1 MRRLFAIALG
11 LLILAGSAEPAPAR
25 AIGVGPFDD
34 VWVARSGE
42 AYPGSGSSCAR
53 PHAVADGVDD
63 QSELNWA
70 VQHLNDY
77 GTLHL
82 CAGTFH
88 LTNPIG
94 RLVPCAPGC
103 YFALPTHLT
112 ISGAG
117 MHKTILDGG
126 ATYSD
131 GVRTGPGSDI
141 IWAFTDEEELTL
153 SDLTVQNAVEPD
165 GNGAAVSSSAAVE
178 IIRARFYRNE
188 TADEDFNLSGAA
200 IDAPSIMI
208 IDSIFA
214 ENTADGDGGAISSM
228 HVEVSGSLFLDNSAN
243 GDGGAIDAAS
253 VVVTNSRFSGN
264 DAETGGAIKAAT
276 LTVTGSTFSNNEGVC
291 VGGAISVDDDVTV
304 NSSTFTGN
312 VSGCEGGAIYADD
325 DVTVSSSV
333 FTRNVADDY
342 GGAIDLYGDLVV
354 SGSIF
359 TGNESGDGG
368 AIQASSVSTIS
379 RSTFTNNLAN
389 NGNGG
394 AIKANNLLVTASTFR
409 GNDADYSGGA
419 INSETVTIVG
429 SQFTRNTAVER
440 GGAVYVGQASSES
453 FLQLRRNTFAGNRA
467 ASGGAITFRSCDAI
481 MRSEADRVERANR
494 FSGNRA
500 TEQRR
505 TNNIELWEGDC
516 FG

>member
-1 MRRLFAIALG
+1 MHRLFAIALG
-11 LLILAGSAEPAPAR
+11 LLILVGSAESAPAR
-25 AIGVGPFDD
+25 ANGVGPFDD

-70 VQHLNDY
+70 VQHLNDH

-82 CAGTFH
+82 CAGIFH

-94 RLVPCAPGC
+94 RLSPCAPGC

-141 IWAFTDEEELTL
+141 IWAFSDEEELTL
-153 SDLTVQNAVEPD
+153 SDLTVQNAVEPN
-165 GNGAAVSSSAAVE
+165 GNGAAVSSSAAVA

-188 TADEDFNLSGAA
+188 TADEISDISGAA
-200 IDAPSIMI
+200 IDAPSITI

-214 ENTADGDGGAISSM
+214 ENTADGDGGAINST
-228 HVEVSGSLFLDNSAN
+228 HVEVSGSLFLGNSAN
-243 GDGGAIDAAS
+243 GEGGAIDAAS

-264 DAETGGAIKAAT
+264 DAQSGGAIKATT
-276 LTVTGSTFSNNEGVC
+276 LTVAGSTFTNNSADS
-291 VGGAISVDDDVTV
+291 GGAISVTSMGLTIT
-304 NSSTFTGN
+304 NSSFASN
-312 VSGCEGGAIYADD
+312 DAVIDGGAIYAY
-325 DVTVSSSV
+325 T
-333 FTRNVADDY
+333 A
-342 GGAIDLYGDLVV
+342 
-354 SGSIF
+354 
-359 TGNESGDGG
+359 
-368 AIQASSVSTIS
+368 TIS
-379 RSTFTNNLAN
+379 RS
-389 NGNGG
+389 
-394 AIKANNLLVTASTFR
+394 R
-409 GNDADYSGGA
+409 
-419 INSETVTIVG
+419 
-429 SQFTRNTAVER
+429 FTRNTAGEH
-440 GGAVYVGQASSES
+440 GGAVKLAPPSDDD
-453 FLQLRRNTFAGNRA
+453 LQNLRGNTFSRNTA
-467 ASGGAITFRSCDAI
+467 AAGGAMTLGPCGTPSRSQA
-481 MRSEADRVERANR
+481 ARVERANR

-505 TNNIELWEGDC
+505 TNNIERLEGGC
-516 FG
+516 G

>member
-1 MRRLFAIALG
+1 MHRLFAIALG
-11 LLILAGSAEPAPAR
+11 LLILVGSAESAPAR
-25 AIGVGPFDD
+25 ANGVGPFDD

-70 VQHLNDY
+70 VQHLNDH

-82 CAGTFH
+82 CAGIFH

-94 RLVPCAPGC
+94 RLSPCAPGC

-141 IWAFTDEEELTL
+141 IWAFSDEEELTL
-153 SDLTVQNAVEPD
+153 SDLTVQNAVEPN
-165 GNGAAVSSSAAVE
+165 GNGAAVSSSAAVA

-188 TADEDFNLSGAA
+188 TADEISNISGAA
-200 IDAPSIMI
+200 IDAPSITI

-214 ENTADGDGGAISSM
+214 ENTADGDGGAINST
-228 HVEVSGSLFLDNSAN
+228 HVEVSGSLFLGNSAN
-243 GDGGAIDAAS
+243 GEGGAIDAAS

-264 DAETGGAIKAAT
+264 DAQSGGAIKATT
-276 LTVTGSTFSNNEGVC
+276 LTVAGSTFTNNSADS
-291 VGGAISVDDDVTV
+291 GGAISVTSMGLTIT
-304 NSSTFTGN
+304 NSSFASN
-312 VSGCEGGAIYADD
+312 DAVIDGGAIYAY
-325 DVTVSSSV
+325 T
-333 FTRNVADDY
+333 A
-342 GGAIDLYGDLVV
+342 
-354 SGSIF
+354 
-359 TGNESGDGG
+359 
-368 AIQASSVSTIS
+368 TIS
-379 RSTFTNNLAN
+379 RS
-389 NGNGG
+389 
-394 AIKANNLLVTASTFR
+394 R
-409 GNDADYSGGA
+409 
-419 INSETVTIVG
+419 
-429 SQFTRNTAVER
+429 FTRNTAGEH
-440 GGAVYVGQASSES
+440 GGAVKLAPPSDDD
-453 FLQLRRNTFAGNRA
+453 LQNLRGNTFSRNTA
-467 ASGGAITFRSCDAI
+467 AAGGAMTLGPCGTPSRSQA
-481 MRSEADRVERANR
+481 ARVERANR

-505 TNNIELWEGDC
+505 TNNIERLEGGC
-516 FG
+516 G

>member
-1 MRRLFAIALG
+1 MHRLFAIALG
-11 LLILAGSAEPAPAR
+11 LLILVGSAESAPAR
-25 AIGVGPFDD
+25 ANGVGPFDD

-70 VQHLNDY
+70 VQHLNDH

-82 CAGTFH
+82 CAGIFH

-94 RLVPCAPGC
+94 RLSPCAPGC

-141 IWAFTDEEELTL
+141 IWAFSDEEELTL
-153 SDLTVQNAVEPD
+153 SDLTVQNAVEPN
-165 GNGAAVSSSAAVE
+165 GNGAAVSSSAAVA

-188 TADEDFNLSGAA
+188 TADEISNISGAA
-200 IDAPSIMI
+200 IDAPSITI

-214 ENTADGDGGAISSM
+214 ENTADGDGGAINST
-228 HVEVSGSLFLDNSAN
+228 HVEVSGSLFLGNSAN
-243 GDGGAIDAAS
+243 GEGGAIDAAS

-264 DAETGGAIKAAT
+264 DAQSGGAIKATT
-276 LTVTGSTFSNNEGVC
+276 LTVAGSTFTNNS
-291 VGGAISVDDDVTV
+291 ADS
-304 NSSTFTGN
+304 
-312 VSGCEGGAIYADD
+312 GGAIYAY
-325 DVTVSSSV
+325 T
-333 FTRNVADDY
+333 A
-342 GGAIDLYGDLVV
+342 
-354 SGSIF
+354 
-359 TGNESGDGG
+359 
-368 AIQASSVSTIS
+368 TIS
-379 RSTFTNNLAN
+379 RS
-389 NGNGG
+389 
-394 AIKANNLLVTASTFR
+394 R
-409 GNDADYSGGA
+409 
-419 INSETVTIVG
+419 
-429 SQFTRNTAVER
+429 FTRNTAGEH
-440 GGAVYVGQASSES
+440 GGAVKLAPPSDDD
-453 FLQLRRNTFAGNRA
+453 LQNLRGNTFSRNTA
-467 ASGGAITFRSCDAI
+467 AAGGAMTLGPCGTPSRSQA
-481 MRSEADRVERANR
+481 ARVERANR

-505 TNNIELWEGDC
+505 TNNIERLEGAC
-516 FG
+516 T

>member
-1 MRRLFAIALG
+1 MHRLFAIALG
-11 LLILAGSAEPAPAR
+11 LLILVGSAESAPAR
-25 AIGVGPFDD
+25 ANGVGPFDD

-70 VQHLNDY
+70 VQHLNDH

-82 CAGTFH
+82 CAGIFH

-94 RLVPCAPGC
+94 RLSPCAPGC

-141 IWAFTDEEELTL
+141 IWAFSDEEELTL
-153 SDLTVQNAVEPD
+153 SDLTVQNAVEPN
-165 GNGAAVSSSAAVE
+165 GNGAAVSSSAAVA

-188 TADEDFNLSGAA
+188 TADEISDISGAA
-200 IDAPSIMI
+200 IDAPSITI

-214 ENTADGDGGAISSM
+214 ENTADGDGGAINST
-228 HVEVSGSLFLDNSAN
+228 HVEVSGSLFLGNSAN
-243 GDGGAIDAAS
+243 GEGGAIDAAS

-264 DAETGGAIKAAT
+264 DAQSGGAIKATT
-276 LTVTGSTFSNNEGVC
+276 LTVAGSTFTNNS
-291 VGGAISVDDDVTV
+291 ADS
-304 NSSTFTGN
+304 
-312 VSGCEGGAIYADD
+312 GGAIYAY
-325 DVTVSSSV
+325 T
-333 FTRNVADDY
+333 A
-342 GGAIDLYGDLVV
+342 
-354 SGSIF
+354 
-359 TGNESGDGG
+359 
-368 AIQASSVSTIS
+368 TIS
-379 RSTFTNNLAN
+379 RS
-389 NGNGG
+389 
-394 AIKANNLLVTASTFR
+394 R
-409 GNDADYSGGA
+409 
-419 INSETVTIVG
+419 
-429 SQFTRNTAVER
+429 FTRNTAGEH
-440 GGAVYVGQASSES
+440 GGAVKLAPPSDDD
-453 FLQLRRNTFAGNRA
+453 LQNLRGNTFSRNTA
-467 ASGGAITFRSCDAI
+467 AAGGAMTLGPCGTPSRSQA
-481 MRSEADRVERANR
+481 ARVERANR

-505 TNNIELWEGDC
+505 TNNIERLEGGC
-516 FG
+516 G

>member
-1 MRRLFAIALG
+1 MHRLFAIALG
-11 LLILAGSAEPAPAR
+11 LLILVGSAESAPAR
-25 AIGVGPFDD
+25 ANGVGPFDD

-70 VQHLNDY
+70 VQHLNDH

-82 CAGTFH
+82 CAGIFH

-94 RLVPCAPGC
+94 RLSPCAPGC

-141 IWAFTDEEELTL
+141 IWAFSDEEELTL
-153 SDLTVQNAVEPD
+153 SDLTVRNAVEPN
-165 GNGAAVSSSAAVE
+165 GNGAAVSSSAAVA

-188 TADEDFNLSGAA
+188 TADEISDISGAA
-200 IDAPSIMI
+200 IDAPSITI

-214 ENTADGDGGAISSM
+214 ENTADGDGGAINST
-228 HVEVSGSLFLDNSAN
+228 HVEVSGSLFLGNSAN
-243 GDGGAIDAAS
+243 GEGGAIDAAS

-264 DAETGGAIKAAT
+264 DAQSGGAIKATT
-276 LTVTGSTFSNNEGVC
+276 LTVAGSTFTNNSADS
-291 VGGAISVDDDVTV
+291 GGAISVTSMGLTIT
-304 NSSTFTGN
+304 NSSFASN
-312 VSGCEGGAIYADD
+312 DAVIDGGAIYAY
-325 DVTVSSSV
+325 T
-333 FTRNVADDY
+333 A
-342 GGAIDLYGDLVV
+342 
-354 SGSIF
+354 
-359 TGNESGDGG
+359 
-368 AIQASSVSTIS
+368 TIS
-379 RSTFTNNLAN
+379 RS
-389 NGNGG
+389 
-394 AIKANNLLVTASTFR
+394 R
-409 GNDADYSGGA
+409 
-419 INSETVTIVG
+419 
-429 SQFTRNTAVER
+429 FTRNTAGEH
-440 GGAVYVGQASSES
+440 GGAVKLAPPSDDD
-453 FLQLRRNTFAGNRA
+453 LQNLRGNTFSRNTA
-467 ASGGAITFRSCDAI
+467 AAGGAMTLGPCGTPSRSQA
-481 MRSEADRVERANR
+481 ARVERANR

-505 TNNIELWEGDC
+505 TNNIERLEGGC
-516 FG
+516 G

>member
-1 MRRLFAIALG
+1 MHRLFAIALG
-11 LLILAGSAEPAPAR
+11 LLILVGSAESAPAR
-25 AIGVGPFDD
+25 ANGVGPFDD

-70 VQHLNDY
+70 VQHLNDH

-82 CAGTFH
+82 CAGIFH

-94 RLVPCAPGC
+94 RLSPCAPGC

-141 IWAFTDEEELTL
+141 IWAFSDEEELTL
-153 SDLTVQNAVEPD
+153 SDLTVQNAVEPN
-165 GNGAAVSSSAAVE
+165 GNGAAVSSSAAVA

-188 TADEDFNLSGAA
+188 TADEDSNISGAA
-200 IDAPSIMI
+200 IDAPSITI

-214 ENTADGDGGAISSM
+214 ENTADGDGGAINST
-228 HVEVSGSLFLDNSAN
+228 HVEVSGSLFLGNSAN
-243 GDGGAIDAAS
+243 GEGGAIDAAS

-264 DAETGGAIKAAT
+264 DAQSGGAIKATT
-276 LTVTGSTFSNNEGVC
+276 LTVAGSTFTNNS
-291 VGGAISVDDDVTV
+291 ADS
-304 NSSTFTGN
+304 
-312 VSGCEGGAIYADD
+312 GGAIYAY
-325 DVTVSSSV
+325 T
-333 FTRNVADDY
+333 A
-342 GGAIDLYGDLVV
+342 
-354 SGSIF
+354 
-359 TGNESGDGG
+359 
-368 AIQASSVSTIS
+368 TIS
-379 RSTFTNNLAN
+379 RS
-389 NGNGG
+389 
-394 AIKANNLLVTASTFR
+394 R
-409 GNDADYSGGA
+409 
-419 INSETVTIVG
+419 
-429 SQFTRNTAVER
+429 FTRNTAGEH
-440 GGAVYVGQASSES
+440 GGAVKLAPPSDDD
-453 FLQLRRNTFAGNRA
+453 LQNLRGNTFSRNTA
-467 ASGGAITFRSCDAI
+467 AAGGAMTLGPCGTPSRSQA
-481 MRSEADRVERANR
+481 ARVERANR

-505 TNNIELWEGDC
+505 TNNIERLEGGC
-516 FG
+516 G

>member
-11 LLILAGSAEPAPAR
+11 LLILAGSAAPAPAR
-25 AIGVGPFDD
+25 ANGVGPFDD

-141 IWAFTDEEELTL
+141 IWEFSDEEELTL

-165 GNGAAVSSSAAVE
+165 GYAAVSSEAAVA

-188 TADEDFNLSGAA
+188 TASDDFNLNGAA
-200 IDAPSIMI
+200 ITAPSITI

-214 ENTADGDGGAISSM
+214 ENTADGDGGAISA
-228 HVEVSGSLFLDNSAN
+228 FN
-243 GDGGAIDAAS
+243 
-253 VVVTNSRFSGN
+253 
-264 DAETGGAIKAAT
+264 
-276 LTVTGSTFSNNEGVC
+276 
-291 VGGAISVDDDVTV
+291 DVTV
-304 NSSTFTGN
+304 NSSTFTGNVSGCVGGAISAGNDVTVNSSTFTSN

-333 FTRNVADDY
+333 FTRNVANDY

-354 SGSIF
+354 SGSTF
-359 TGNESGDGG
+359 RGNEAGDGG
-368 AIQASSVSTIS
+368 AIQAWSLSTIS

-394 AIKANNLLVTASTFR
+394 AIQANNLLVTASTFK

-429 SQFTRNTAVER
+429 SRFTRNTAVER
-440 GGAVYVGQASSES
+440 GGAVYVGQVTAEN
-453 FLQLRRNTFAGNRA
+453 FPQLRRNAFAGNRA
-467 ASGGAITFRSCDAI
+467 GSGGAITLRSCDAI
-481 MRSEADRVERANR
+481 RRSEAIRVERANR

-500 TEQRR
+500 TQRR

-516 FG
+516 LG

>member
-1 MRRLFAIALG
+1 MRRFFAIALG
-11 LLILAGSAEPAPAR
+11 LLILVASAESAPAR
-25 AIGVGPFDD
+25 ANGVGPFDE

-42 AYPGSGSSCAR
+42 AYPESGSSCAR

-63 QSELNWA
+63 QGELNWA
-70 VQHLNDY
+70 VEHLNDH
-77 GTLHL
+77 GTLYL

-94 RLVPCAPGC
+94 RQSPCAPGC

-165 GNGAAVSSSAAVE
+165 GNGAAVSSSATVT

-188 TADEDFNLSGAA
+188 TAGEDSDLSGAA

-214 ENTADGDGGAISSM
+214 ENTADGNGGAISST
-228 HVEVSGSLFLDNSAN
+228 HVEVSGSLFLGNSAN
-243 GDGGAIDAAS
+243 GLGGAIDAAS

-264 DAETGGAIKAAT
+264 DAEIGGAIKATT
-276 LTVTGSTFSNNEGVC
+276 LTVTGSTFTNNSADI
-291 VGGAISVDDDVTV
+291 GGAIEVSNMGPTITTVT
-304 NSSTFTGN
+304 NSTFTSNGADY
-312 VSGCEGGAIYADD
+312 GGAIYAPDPT
-325 DVTVSSSV
+325 VTNST
-333 FTRNVADDY
+333 FTSNSASWE
-342 GGAIDLYGDLVV
+342 GGAIWAV
-354 SGSIF
+354 
-359 TGNESGDGG
+359 TGTVGR
-368 AIQASSVSTIS
+368 S
-379 RSTFTNNLAN
+379 R
-389 NGNGG
+389 
-394 AIKANNLLVTASTFR
+394 
-409 GNDADYSGGA
+409 
-419 INSETVTIVG
+419 
-429 SQFTRNTAVER
+429 FTRNTAGQH
-440 GGAVYVGQASSES
+440 GGAIFFYSPAPTD
-453 FLQLRRNTFAGNRA
+453 LRLMRRNIFSRNTA
-467 ASGGAITFRSCDAI
+467 AAGGAITFGPCGTPS
-481 MRSEADRVERANR
+481 RSEAARVQRANS
-494 FSGNRA
+494 FSGNRT

-505 TNNIELWEGDC
+505 TNNIERWEGGC
-516 FG
+516 G

>member
-1 MRRLFAIALG
+1 MHRLFAIALG
-11 LLILAGSAEPAPAR
+11 LLILAGSAESAPAR
-25 AIGVGPFDD
+25 ANGVGPFDD

-70 VQHLNDY
+70 VQHLNDH

-82 CAGTFH
+82 CAGIFH

-94 RLVPCAPGC
+94 RLSPCAPGC

-141 IWAFTDEEELTL
+141 IWAFSDEEELTL
-153 SDLTVQNAVEPD
+153 SDLTVQNAVEPN
-165 GNGAAVSSSAAVE
+165 GNGAAVSSSAAVA

-188 TADEDFNLSGAA
+188 TADEISNISGAA
-200 IDAPSIMI
+200 IDAPSITI

-214 ENTADGDGGAISSM
+214 ENTADGDGGAINST
-228 HVEVSGSLFLDNSAN
+228 HVEVSGSLFLGNSAN
-243 GDGGAIDAAS
+243 GEGGAIDAAS

-264 DAETGGAIKAAT
+264 DAQSGGAIKATT
-276 LTVTGSTFSNNEGVC
+276 LTVAGSTFTNNSADS
-291 VGGAISVDDDVTV
+291 GGAISVTSMGLTIT
-304 NSSTFTGN
+304 NSSFASN
-312 VSGCEGGAIYADD
+312 DAVIDGGAIYAY
-325 DVTVSSSV
+325 T
-333 FTRNVADDY
+333 A
-342 GGAIDLYGDLVV
+342 
-354 SGSIF
+354 
-359 TGNESGDGG
+359 
-368 AIQASSVSTIS
+368 TIS
-379 RSTFTNNLAN
+379 RS
-389 NGNGG
+389 
-394 AIKANNLLVTASTFR
+394 R
-409 GNDADYSGGA
+409 
-419 INSETVTIVG
+419 
-429 SQFTRNTAVER
+429 FTRNTAGEH
-440 GGAVYVGQASSES
+440 GGAVKLAPPSDDD
-453 FLQLRRNTFAGNRA
+453 LQNLRGNTFSRNTA
-467 ASGGAITFRSCDAI
+467 AAGGAMTLGPCGTPSRSQA
-481 MRSEADRVERANR
+481 ARVERANR

-505 TNNIELWEGDC
+505 TNNIERLEGGC
-516 FG
+516 G

>member
-1 MRRLFAIALG
+1 MHRLFAIALG
-11 LLILAGSAEPAPAR
+11 LLILVGSAESAPAR
-25 AIGVGPFDD
+25 ANGVGPFDD

-70 VQHLNDY
+70 VQHLNDH

-82 CAGTFH
+82 CAGIFH

-94 RLVPCAPGC
+94 RLSPCAPGC

-141 IWAFTDEEELTL
+141 IWAFSDEEELTL
-153 SDLTVQNAVEPD
+153 SDLTVQNAVEPN
-165 GNGAAVSSSAAVE
+165 GNGAAVSSSAAVA

-188 TADEDFNLSGAA
+188 TADEISNISGAA
-200 IDAPSIMI
+200 IDAPSITI

-214 ENTADGDGGAISSM
+214 ENTADGDGGAINST
-228 HVEVSGSLFLDNSAN
+228 HVEVSGSLFLGNSAN
-243 GDGGAIDAAS
+243 GEGGAIDAAS

-264 DAETGGAIKAAT
+264 DAQSGGAIKATT
-276 LTVTGSTFSNNEGVC
+276 LTVAGSTFTNNS
-291 VGGAISVDDDVTV
+291 ADS
-304 NSSTFTGN
+304 
-312 VSGCEGGAIYADD
+312 GGAIYAY
-325 DVTVSSSV
+325 T
-333 FTRNVADDY
+333 A
-342 GGAIDLYGDLVV
+342 
-354 SGSIF
+354 
-359 TGNESGDGG
+359 
-368 AIQASSVSTIS
+368 TIS
-379 RSTFTNNLAN
+379 RS
-389 NGNGG
+389 
-394 AIKANNLLVTASTFR
+394 R
-409 GNDADYSGGA
+409 
-419 INSETVTIVG
+419 
-429 SQFTRNTAVER
+429 FTRNTAGEH
-440 GGAVYVGQASSES
+440 GGAVKLAPPSDDD
-453 FLQLRRNTFAGNRA
+453 LQNLRGNTFSRNTA
-467 ASGGAITFRSCDAI
+467 AAGGAMTLGPCGTPSRSQA
-481 MRSEADRVERANR
+481 ARVERANR

-505 TNNIELWEGDC
+505 TNNIERLEGGC
-516 FG
+516 G

>member
-25 AIGVGPFDD
+25 ALGVGPFDD

-53 PHAVADGVDD
+53 PHAVADGVAD
-63 QSELNWA
+63 QGELNWA
-70 VQHLNDY
+70 VQHLNDH

-94 RLVPCAPGC
+94 RQSPCAPGC

-117 MHKTILDGG
+117 MYKTILDGG
-126 ATYSD
+126 ATYSA

-153 SDLTVQNAVEPD
+153 SDLTVQNAVEPN
-165 GNGAAVSSSAAVE
+165 GNGAAVSSSAAVA

-188 TADEDFNLSGAA
+188 TAAEDFNLSGAA

-214 ENTADGDGGAISSM
+214 ENTADGDGGAISST

-264 DAETGGAIKAAT
+264 DAEIGGAIKATA
-276 LTVTGSTFSNNEGVC
+276 LTVTGSTFTNNSAY
-291 VGGAISVDDDVTV
+291 VGGAIEVSSMGPTITTVTG
-304 NSSTFTGN
+304 STFTDN
-312 VSGCEGGAIYADD
+312 NAEIVGGAIYADD
-325 DVTVSSSV
+325 SVTITSSSFAGNDAGV
-333 FTRNVADDY
+333 E
-342 GGAIDLYGDLVV
+342 GGAIH
-354 SGSIF
+354 
-359 TGNESGDGG
+359 
-368 AIQASSVSTIS
+368 ASTAAIS
-379 RSTFTNNLAN
+379 RS
-389 NGNGG
+389 
-394 AIKANNLLVTASTFR
+394 R
-409 GNDADYSGGA
+409 
-419 INSETVTIVG
+419 
-429 SQFTRNTAVER
+429 FTRNTAVLH
-440 GGAVYVGQASSES
+440 GGAVILYLPTSDD
-453 FLQLRRNTFAGNRA
+453 LQNLRGNTFSRNA
-467 ASGGAITFRSCDAI
+467 AESGGAITLGSCVAPSRSQA
-481 MRSEADRVERANR
+481 ARVLGANR

-500 TEQRR
+500 TQQRL
-505 TNNIELWEGDC
+505 TNNIERLTGAC
-516 FG
+516 A

>member
-11 LLILAGSAEPAPAR
+11 LLILAGSAESAPAR
-25 AIGVGPFDD
+25 ANGVGPFDE

-42 AYPGSGSSCAR
+42 AYPESGSSCAR

-63 QSELNWA
+63 QGELNWA
-70 VQHLNDY
+70 VDHLNDH

-94 RLVPCAPGC
+94 RQSPCAPGC

-165 GNGAAVSSSAAVE
+165 GNGAAVSSSAAVT

-188 TADEDFNLSGAA
+188 TAGEDSDLSGAA

-214 ENTADGDGGAISSM
+214 ENTADGNGGAISAGNDVTVYSSTFTGN
-228 HVEVSGSLFLDNSAN
+228 VSG
-243 GDGGAIDAAS
+243 
-253 VVVTNSRFSGN
+253 
-264 DAETGGAIKAAT
+264 
-276 LTVTGSTFSNNEGVC
+276 C
-291 VGGAISVDDDVTV
+291 VGGAISAGNDVTV
-304 NSSTFTGN
+304 YSSTFTGN

-325 DVTVSSSV
+325 DVTVASSV

-354 SGSIF
+354 SGSTF
-359 TGNESGDGG
+359 RGNEAGDGG
-368 AIQASSVSTIS
+368 AIEAAFGDTATVT
-379 RSTFTNNLAN
+379 RSTFTDNVAN
-389 NGNGG
+389 SGSGG
-394 AIKANNLLVTASTFR
+394 AIEANNLFVTASTFK
-409 GNDADYSGGA
+409 GNDADHIGGA
-419 INSETVTIVG
+419 IRANATATVTSSAFSSNSASWEGGAIQAATGIVN
-429 SQFTRNTAVER
+429 SSRFTRNTSGVN
-440 GGAVYVGQASSES
+440 GGAI
-453 FLQLRRNTFAGNRA
+453 FLYSPAPTDLRLMRRNTFSRNRA
-467 ASGGAITFRSCDAI
+467 AAGGAMTLGPCGTPSRSQA
-481 MRSEADRVERANR
+481 ARVQRANR

-505 TNNIELWEGDC
+505 TNNIERREGGC
-516 FG
+516 G

>member
-1 MRRLFAIALG
+1 MRRLFATALG
-11 LLILAGSAEPAPAR
+11 LLILAGSADSAPAR
-25 AIGVGPFDD
+25 ANGVGPFDD
-34 VWVARSGE
+34 VWVARKGE

-70 VQHLNDY
+70 VQHLNDH

-94 RLVPCAPGC
+94 RQSPCAPGC

-153 SDLTVQNAVEPD
+153 SDLTVQNAVEPN
-165 GNGAAVSSSAAVE
+165 GNGAAVSSSAAVA

-188 TADEDFNLSGAA
+188 TAGEDSDLSGAA

-214 ENTADGDGGAISSM
+214 ENTADGNGGAISST
-228 HVEVSGSLFLDNSAN
+228 HVEVSGSLFLGNSAN
-243 GDGGAIDAAS
+243 GLGGAIDAAS

-264 DAETGGAIKAAT
+264 DAEIGGAIKATT
-276 LTVTGSTFSNNEGVC
+276 LTVTGSTFTNNSADI
-291 VGGAISVDDDVTV
+291 GGAIEVSNMGPTITTVT
-304 NSSTFTGN
+304 NSTFTSNGADY
-312 VSGCEGGAIYADD
+312 GGAIYAPDPT
-325 DVTVSSSV
+325 VTNST
-333 FTRNVADDY
+333 FTSNSASWE
-342 GGAIDLYGDLVV
+342 GGAIWAV
-354 SGSIF
+354 
-359 TGNESGDGG
+359 TGTVGR
-368 AIQASSVSTIS
+368 S
-379 RSTFTNNLAN
+379 R
-389 NGNGG
+389 
-394 AIKANNLLVTASTFR
+394 
-409 GNDADYSGGA
+409 
-419 INSETVTIVG
+419 
-429 SQFTRNTAVER
+429 FTRNTAGQH
-440 GGAVYVGQASSES
+440 GGAIFFYSPAPTD
-453 FLQLRRNTFAGNRA
+453 LRLMRRNIFSRNTA
-467 ASGGAITFRSCDAI
+467 AAGGAITFGPCGTPS
-481 MRSEADRVERANR
+481 RSEAARVQRANR
-494 FSGNRA
+494 FSGNRT

-505 TNNIELWEGDC
+505 TNNIERWEGGC
-516 FG
+516 G

>member
-1 MRRLFAIALG
+1 MHRLFAIALG
-11 LLILAGSAEPAPAR
+11 LLILAGSAESAPAR
-25 AIGVGPFDD
+25 ANGVGPFDD

-70 VQHLNDY
+70 VQHLNDH

-82 CAGTFH
+82 CAGIFH

-94 RLVPCAPGC
+94 RLSPCAPGC

-141 IWAFTDEEELTL
+141 IWAFSDEEELTL
-153 SDLTVQNAVEPD
+153 SDLTVRNAVEPN
-165 GNGAAVSSSAAVE
+165 GNGAAVSSSAAVA

-188 TADEDFNLSGAA
+188 TADEISNISGAA
-200 IDAPSIMI
+200 IDAPSITI

-214 ENTADGDGGAISSM
+214 ENTADGDGGAINST
-228 HVEVSGSLFLDNSAN
+228 HVEVSGSLFLGNSAN
-243 GDGGAIDAAS
+243 GEGGAIDAAS

-264 DAETGGAIKAAT
+264 DAQSGGAIKATT
-276 LTVTGSTFSNNEGVC
+276 LTVAGSTFTNNSADS
-291 VGGAISVDDDVTV
+291 GGAISVTSMGLTIT
-304 NSSTFTGN
+304 NSSFASN
-312 VSGCEGGAIYADD
+312 DAVIDGGAIYAY
-325 DVTVSSSV
+325 T
-333 FTRNVADDY
+333 A
-342 GGAIDLYGDLVV
+342 
-354 SGSIF
+354 
-359 TGNESGDGG
+359 
-368 AIQASSVSTIS
+368 TIS
-379 RSTFTNNLAN
+379 RS
-389 NGNGG
+389 
-394 AIKANNLLVTASTFR
+394 R
-409 GNDADYSGGA
+409 
-419 INSETVTIVG
+419 
-429 SQFTRNTAVER
+429 FTRNTAGEH
-440 GGAVYVGQASSES
+440 GGAVKLAPPSDDD
-453 FLQLRRNTFAGNRA
+453 LQNLRGNTFSRNTA
-467 ASGGAITFRSCDAI
+467 AAGGAMTLGPCGTPSRSQA
-481 MRSEADRVERANR
+481 ARVERANR

-505 TNNIELWEGDC
+505 TNNIERLEGGC
-516 FG
+516 G

>member
-1 MRRLFAIALG
+1 MHRLFAIALG
-11 LLILAGSAEPAPAR
+11 LLILAGSAESAPAR
-25 AIGVGPFDD
+25 ANGVGPFDD

-70 VQHLNDY
+70 VQHLNDH

-82 CAGTFH
+82 CAGIFH

-94 RLVPCAPGC
+94 RLSPCAPGC

-141 IWAFTDEEELTL
+141 IWAFSDEEELTL
-153 SDLTVQNAVEPD
+153 SDLTVRNAVEPN
-165 GNGAAVSSSAAVE
+165 GNGAAVSSSAAVA

-188 TADEDFNLSGAA
+188 TADEISDISGAA
-200 IDAPSIMI
+200 IDAPSITI

-214 ENTADGDGGAISSM
+214 ENTADGDGGAINST
-228 HVEVSGSLFLDNSAN
+228 HVEVSGSLFLGNSAN
-243 GDGGAIDAAS
+243 GEGGAIDAAS

-264 DAETGGAIKAAT
+264 DAQSGGAIKATT
-276 LTVTGSTFSNNEGVC
+276 LTVAGSTFTNNS
-291 VGGAISVDDDVTV
+291 ADS
-304 NSSTFTGN
+304 
-312 VSGCEGGAIYADD
+312 GGAIYAY
-325 DVTVSSSV
+325 T
-333 FTRNVADDY
+333 A
-342 GGAIDLYGDLVV
+342 
-354 SGSIF
+354 
-359 TGNESGDGG
+359 
-368 AIQASSVSTIS
+368 TIS
-379 RSTFTNNLAN
+379 RS
-389 NGNGG
+389 
-394 AIKANNLLVTASTFR
+394 R
-409 GNDADYSGGA
+409 
-419 INSETVTIVG
+419 
-429 SQFTRNTAVER
+429 FTRNTAGEH
-440 GGAVYVGQASSES
+440 GGAVKLAPPSDDD
-453 FLQLRRNTFAGNRA
+453 LQNLRGNTFSRNTA
-467 ASGGAITFRSCDAI
+467 AAGGAMTLGPCGTPSRSQA
-481 MRSEADRVERANR
+481 ARVERANR

-505 TNNIELWEGDC
+505 TNNIERLEGGC
-516 FG
+516 G

>member
-1 MRRLFAIALG
+1 MHRLFAIALG
-11 LLILAGSAEPAPAR
+11 LLILVGSAESAPAR
-25 AIGVGPFDD
+25 ANGVGPFDD

-70 VQHLNDY
+70 VQHLNDH

-82 CAGTFH
+82 CAGIFH

-94 RLVPCAPGC
+94 RLSPCAPGC

-141 IWAFTDEEELTL
+141 IWAFSDEEELTL
-153 SDLTVQNAVEPD
+153 SDLTVRNAVEPN
-165 GNGAAVSSSAAVE
+165 GNGAAVSSSAAVA

-188 TADEDFNLSGAA
+188 TADEISDISGAA
-200 IDAPSIMI
+200 IDAPSITI

-214 ENTADGDGGAISSM
+214 ENTADGDGGAINST
-228 HVEVSGSLFLDNSAN
+228 HVEVSGSLFLGNSAN
-243 GDGGAIDAAS
+243 GEGGAIDAAS

-264 DAETGGAIKAAT
+264 DAQSGGAIKATT
-276 LTVTGSTFSNNEGVC
+276 LTVAGSTFTNNS
-291 VGGAISVDDDVTV
+291 ADS
-304 NSSTFTGN
+304 
-312 VSGCEGGAIYADD
+312 GGAIYAY
-325 DVTVSSSV
+325 T
-333 FTRNVADDY
+333 A
-342 GGAIDLYGDLVV
+342 
-354 SGSIF
+354 
-359 TGNESGDGG
+359 
-368 AIQASSVSTIS
+368 TIS
-379 RSTFTNNLAN
+379 RS
-389 NGNGG
+389 
-394 AIKANNLLVTASTFR
+394 R
-409 GNDADYSGGA
+409 
-419 INSETVTIVG
+419 
-429 SQFTRNTAVER
+429 FTRNTAGEH
-440 GGAVYVGQASSES
+440 GGAVKLAPPSDDD
-453 FLQLRRNTFAGNRA
+453 LQNLRGNTFSRNTA
-467 ASGGAITFRSCDAI
+467 AAGGAMTLGPCGTPSRSQA
-481 MRSEADRVERANR
+481 ARVERANR

-505 TNNIELWEGDC
+505 TNNIERLEGGC
-516 FG
+516 G

>member
-1 MRRLFAIALG
+1 MHRLFAIALG
-11 LLILAGSAEPAPAR
+11 LLILVGSAESAPAR
-25 AIGVGPFDD
+25 ANGVGPFDD

-70 VQHLNDY
+70 VQHLNDH

-82 CAGTFH
+82 CAGIFH

-94 RLVPCAPGC
+94 RLSPCAPGC

-141 IWAFTDEEELTL
+141 IWAFSDEEELTL
-153 SDLTVQNAVEPD
+153 SDLTVRNAVEPN
-165 GNGAAVSSSAAVE
+165 GNGAAVSSSAAVA

-188 TADEDFNLSGAA
+188 TADEIFNISGAA
-200 IDAPSIMI
+200 IDAPSITI

-214 ENTADGDGGAISSM
+214 ENTADGDGGAISST
-228 HVEVSGSLFLDNSAN
+228 HVEVSGSLFLGNSAN
-243 GDGGAIDAAS
+243 GEGGAIDAAS

-264 DAETGGAIKAAT
+264 DAQSGGAIKATT
-276 LTVTGSTFSNNEGVC
+276 LTVAGSTFTSNSADS
-291 VGGAISVDDDVTV
+291 GGAISVTSMGLTIT
-304 NSSTFTGN
+304 NSSFASN
-312 VSGCEGGAIYADD
+312 DAVIDGGAIYAY
-325 DVTVSSSV
+325 T
-333 FTRNVADDY
+333 A
-342 GGAIDLYGDLVV
+342 
-354 SGSIF
+354 
-359 TGNESGDGG
+359 
-368 AIQASSVSTIS
+368 TIS
-379 RSTFTNNLAN
+379 RS
-389 NGNGG
+389 
-394 AIKANNLLVTASTFR
+394 R
-409 GNDADYSGGA
+409 
-419 INSETVTIVG
+419 
-429 SQFTRNTAVER
+429 FTRNTAGEH
-440 GGAVYVGQASSES
+440 GGAVKLAPPSDDD
-453 FLQLRRNTFAGNRA
+453 LQNLRGNTFSRNTA
-467 ASGGAITFRSCDAI
+467 AAGGAMTLGPCGTPSRSQA
-481 MRSEADRVERANR
+481 ARVERANR

-505 TNNIELWEGDC
+505 TNNIERLEGGC
-516 FG
+516 G